1 VGLKKRDLL
10 RDAAVIVPVVLS
22 GCSADPT
29 TGDPN
34 NGDAGNT
41 SREGSS
47 EISETETRDGP
58 AVSGLET
65 DCITAELSGY
75 VSTTPVPTPE
85 RPERPS
91 SNSVVRYSVA
101 YERYYN
107 RYLALYSMG
116 PPTPE
121 RTDLPAHGFPD
132 VTLEGLV
139 EEVREERP
147 NGYVVRLSYE
157 RYFEGE
163 EMGEYTVSYFVSEE
177 YTIRAEVKGN
187 VEPGPD
193 PTETG
198 VIMTC

>member
-1 VGLKKRDLL
+1 MATV
-10 RDAAVIVPVVLS
+10 VPVVLS
-22 GCSADPT
+22 GCSSDPA
-29 TGDPN
+29 TGGPDRSEVPH
-34 NGDAGNT
+34 T
-41 SREGSS
+41 SRES
-47 EISETETRDGP
+47 GP
-58 AVSGLET
+58 EVNRTKTPGGPTVSDLERN
-65 DCITAELSGY
+65 CITAEFVGY

-85 RPERPS
+85 RSERPS
-91 SNSVVRYSVA
+91 SDSVVRYSVA